1 VTSEQD
7 FDSIELM
14 ETTQP
19 TLSHLLRE
27 NLMGEASKDA
37 LRLDFN
43 RRLRLE
49 FHGTKVTS
57 DAGLLAYRELDNA
70 LGLTSTI
77 DSELRDIRTGKN
89 TQHSLAALL
98 RQSIYSRLAGYD
110 DTNDA
115 ERLAVDPAMRNVTG
129 GRAIERSAAST
140 SVMSRFETE
149 ILTQPKNL
157 ELLMNL
163 VGEWVDRVH
172 QRKSLK
178 QIILDMDSSVSPTYG
193 NQEGSAY
200 NGFFGCTCYH
210 PLFCFNQ
217 FGDLERAFLRN
228 GNVHSADD
236 WRSLLEPIVNRYQAY
251 EILRFF
257 RGDAAFANPNI
268 YRYLEAEHYFY
279 AIRLKGN
286 QILDDKVKNLLTRPV
301 GRPPKKPIVI
311 YHSFRYQA
319 ASWKISRRVVAK
331 IEWHMGELFPRVNY
345 IVTNLRWKS
354 SNVVKFYNKRGT
366 AEQWIKEGKYALN
379 WTRLS
384 CHDFVDNQVR
394 LQLFALA
401 YNLGN
406 FLRRL
411 ALPKSVKQWSL
422 RTLRDK
428 LVKIGAKVVS
438 HSRYVIFQIAEVAIP
453 RTLFQEI
460 LDRISQLRFFTI
472 TARPG

>member
-1 VTSEQD
+1 
-7 FDSIELM
+7 
-14 ETTQP
+14 
-19 TLSHLLRE
+19 
-27 NLMGEASKDA
+27 MGETCKDA
-37 LRLDFN
+37 LRLNFD
-43 RRLRLE
+43 RRMKLE

-57 DAGLLAYRELDNA
+57 DAGLLAYRELEEV
-70 LGLTSTI
+70 LGLI
-77 DSELRDIRTGKN
+77 AMIHSELRDMRTGKN
-89 TQHSLAALL
+89 TQHGLVALL

-115 ERLAVDPAMRNVTG
+115 ERLAVDPAMRHVAG
-129 GRAIERSAAST
+129 GRAVERAAAST
-140 SVMSRFETE
+140 SVMSRFETQ

-157 ELLMNL
+157 ERLMNL
-163 VGEWVDRVH
+163 VGEWVNRVH
-172 QRKSLK
+172 QLKSLK
-178 QIILDMDSSVSPTYG
+178 HIILDMDSSVSPTYG

-217 FGDLERAFLRN
+217 FGDLERALLRN

-236 WRSLLEPIVNRYQAY
+236 WRSLLEPIVNRYRGY

-257 RGDAAFANPNI
+257 RGDAAFANPEI
-268 YRYLEAEHYFY
+268 YRYLEAEGYFY
-279 AIRLKGN
+279 AVRLKEN
-286 QILDDKVKNLLTRPV
+286 PILHQKVEHMLTRPV
-301 GRPPKKPIVI
+301 GRPPKKPIVR

-319 ASWKISRRVVAK
+319 ASWKIARRAVAK
-331 IEWHMGELFPRVNY
+331 IEWHAGELFARVGF

-354 SNVVKFYNKRGT
+354 SNVVQFYNKRGT

-401 YNLGN
+401 YNLAN

-411 ALPKSVKQWSL
+411 ALPKSVKKWSL
-422 RTLRDK
+422 RTLREK
-428 LVKIGAKVVS
+428 LVKIGARVVR
-438 HSRYVIFQIAEVAIP
+438 HSRYVVFQMAEVAVP
-453 RTLFQEI
+453 RTLFREI
-460 LDRISQLRFFTI
+460 LERIGRLR
-472 TARPG
+472 ASPDLMV